1 MATVESGIEVRHLEV
16 EPLTSEAFA
25 PFGDVLSV
33 EGRERLPINLYPGVD
48 VFRADFHTNRPM
60 EWLLT
65 RNDVRDFS
73 VLYLERHMELT
84 QAFISLGGNP
94 FVQVVAAPDARL
106 ENGVPAFEEVRA
118 FMVPGDVA
126 TNMHPGTWHEPPF
139 GLIDGQVFLYTS
151 HADLT
156 EGLGASTDAKGS
168 IGEKDVDKRSIKE
181 YGGYE
186 LRIALPRVGS

>member
-1 MATVESGIEVRHLEV
+1 MATVDAATEVRYVEV
-16 EPLTSEAFA
+16 EPLTPEAFA

-65 RNDVRDFS
+65 RNDVRDFRI
-73 VLYLERHMELT
+73 LYLERHMELT
-84 QAFISLGGNP
+84 QAFISLGGKP
-94 FVQVVAAPDARL
+94 FIQTVAAPDARL
-106 ENGVPAFEEVRA
+106 EDDVPALDEIKA

-139 GLIDGQVFLYTS
+139 GLVDGQTFLYTS

-156 EGLGASTDAKGS
+156 AGLGADRDAKDS
-168 IGEKDVDKRSIKE
+168 IGEKDVDKRNITE
-181 YGGYE
+181 HAGYE
-186 LRIALPRVGS
+186 LRIALPKIG